1 VAECGIGKAIMKDLV
16 LMASKIGSGLG
27 FLKNFIQDERI
38 QSKEEGS
45 DGFSRV
51 IWEISDDVQFS

>member
-1 VAECGIGKAIMKDLV
+1 MKDLV